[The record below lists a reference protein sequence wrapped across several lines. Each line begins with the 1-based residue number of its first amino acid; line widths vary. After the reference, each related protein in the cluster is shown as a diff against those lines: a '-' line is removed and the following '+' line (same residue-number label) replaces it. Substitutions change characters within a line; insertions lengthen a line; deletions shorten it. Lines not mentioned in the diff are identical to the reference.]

1 MLKFLCPKS
10 DQLLQSMPSWHL
22 FSAHYFEQN
31 PLTTITKENINMEN
45 QPKLSYLDA
54 TGEIPHNMT
63 NDYMFR
69 YILQKNEKVLRG
81 LIASLLHLNPND
93 IKKLTIKNPIN
104 LAEEIIGKDF
114 IMDIEVMMNDNT
126 LINLEMQVNNKH
138 NWSERSLS
146 YLCRTFDQLYEGQ
159 DYSEGL
165 PVHHIGFLDY
175 TLFPNYPEFF
185 ATYQM
190 LNIKN
195 HHLYSSK
202 FSLSVIDLTQIG
214 MANEDDK
221 MYRVDYWARLFKSK
235 TWEEIKMLAKDNEYL
250 DAAANSLYE
259 ANADRMVR
267 ERCRARKE
275 AERYERTLERDNKLL
290 KEENTSLKD
299 RIKELEAQLAAK

>member
-1 MLKFLCPKS
+1 
-10 DQLLQSMPSWHL
+10 MPYWHL

-202 FSLSVIDLTQIG
+202 FSLSVVDLTQID
-214 MANEDDK
+214 MATDDDK
-221 MYRVDYWARLFKSK
+221 TYHVDYWARLFKSK